1 MGRSSQSN
9 ADGIGDAGHND
20 NGSNDNDD
28 VLQDEETKK
37 GDKIKKRKKTGI
49 KEGRRQSTS

>member
-1 MGRSSQSN
+1 VGRSY